1 MIKAED
7 MLSAADEA
15 RLIRRAREYD
25 RSAIGELYER
35 HVQPIH
41 RYISL
46 RVSDGQTAEDITS
59 EVFLHALEGLQ
70 TFEHR
75 GVRFSAWLYRIAHD
89 RVIDYYRRQASHRGS
104 AELSEDLAGTGPDPH
119 DVAVRSLDEQR
130 LRACLEKLSEDQRL
144 VVILRCIERQPA
156 DEVAR
161 QLGKTPG
168 AVRTIQHRALA
179 ALSRLMEAE
188 KQ

>member
-1 MIKAED
+1 MP
-7 MLSAADEA
+7 SVADEA
-15 RLIRRAREYD
+15 RLIQRARALD
-25 RSAIGELYER
+25 RAAISELYD
-35 HVQPIH
+35 HYVQPIY

-46 RVSDGQTAEDITS
+46 RVSDCHAAEDITS
-59 EVFLHALEGLQ
+59 EVFLHALEGLP
-70 TFEHR
+70 TFEYR

-89 RVIDYYRRQASHRGS
+89 RVIDYYRKQARQQNTTQ
-104 AELSEDLAGTGPDPH
+104 LTEDLVSGGQDPH
-119 DVAVRSLDEQR
+119 DATVQNLDKQQ
-130 LRACLEKLSEDQRL
+130 LKACLEKLSEEQRL
-144 VVILRCIERQPA
+144 VIVMRCIERQSA

-168 AVRTIQHRALA
+168 AIRTMQHRALT